1 MHSARWDDSVDF
13 AGKRVAVIGTGASA
27 IQIVP
32 ELAKVAGH
40 LDVYQRTA
48 PWIVPRTERPYT
60 PVEHWAFTHIPAV
73 QTASRAGIYTF
84 NEFIAFGMTYSPKA
98 LKPVEMLARA
108 NIFRGIRDPQL
119 RKAVT
124 PEFQIGCKRI
134 LRSNTWYPALDRAN
148 VDLVTDP
155 ITRVTET
162 GIVTAD
168 GAAHDIDILVVATG
182 FHVTDS
188 PVFSHIVGVGGRS
201 LANVWDE
208 IGMQGTSSFVHGFPN
223 MMLMI
228 GPSTGLG
235 HTSMVYMIES
245 QLNYL
250 VDYIATVRARG
261 ATRVEVTEAAQR
273 RYNAGIAHKLRNSV
287 WVNGG
292 CASWY
297 KDVHGNITTLWPGF
311 TFDFRR
317 ETRKFDVAAYDISH
331 AASTVPAQLTSAP
344 TAGVGAEHS
353 HHTKEGT
360 HEDFRDKVV
369 VVTGAGSGMG
379 RDLAVKLSRLGAKLA
394 ISDVNPDGLAVTER
408 LITEPA
414 AKCTRRSSTSPS
426 ARPSSTMPRPSS
438 PITAGS
444 TSSSTM
450 PGSLTTARSN
460 APSSR
465 TSSASSTSTSGEWS
479 TAPRLSCRTS
489 SPPATVTSSTPRRCS
504 ASSPSPARPPTTLR
518 SSPSGD
524 SPKRSIRR

>member
-1 MHSARWDDSVDF
+1 MTTHDVEIAIVGAGFSGLGAAIKLAQRGIDDYVILDRGSDFGGTWRDNTYPGAACDVASNLYSYSFAPNPEWSRSYSHQPEIHRYINAVADEHGVRAKARFGTEVTEARWDEDTAHWIVSTVTDGAENTYRARHLVGAVGPLCEPNLPDIDGIDSFGGTIMHSARWDDSVDF

-60 PVEHWAFTHIPAV
+60 PVEHWAFKHIPAV

-124 PEFQIGCKRI
+124 PDFQIGCKRI

-155 ITRVTET
+155 ISRVTET

-168 GAAHDIDILVVATG
+168 GTAHDIDILVVATG

-208 IGMQGTSSFVHGFPN
+208 IGMQGYKGSFVHGFPN

-250 VDYIATVRARG
+250 VDYIATARARG
-261 ATRVEVTEAAQR
+261 AARVEVTEAAQR

-317 ETRKFDVAAYDISH
+317 ETRKFDVAAYDIDR
-331 AASTVPAQLTSAP
+331 AASAVPAQPTSAP
-344 TAGVGAEHS
+344 TAGVGA
-353 HHTKEGT
+353 
-360 HEDFRDKVV
+360 
-369 VVTGAGSGMG
+369 
-379 RDLAVKLSRLGAKLA
+379 
-394 ISDVNPDGLAVTER
+394 
-408 LITEPA
+408 
-414 AKCTRRSSTSPS
+414 
-426 ARPSSTMPRPSS
+426 
-438 PITAGS
+438 
-444 TSSSTM
+444 
-450 PGSLTTARSN
+450 
-460 APSSR
+460 
-465 TSSASSTSTSGEWS
+465 
-479 TAPRLSCRTS
+479 
-489 SPPATVTSSTPRRCS
+489 
-504 ASSPSPARPPTTLR
+504 
-518 SSPSGD
+518 
-524 SPKRSIRR
+524 